1 MSERGRMI
9 LFVIGMLV
17 LFTTVSLLVSATT
30 AFDYTRDHASSRTNP
45 WGTKAWRELIGRC
58 GVETRDWLAPL
69 TTLSDEV
76 EFLVLLDP
84 TEVIEDDERTALRDW
99 VRGGGRLLL
108 APFAKRADTSID
120 GRWARAAMDQV
131 MRQFGVTLASTTR
144 PDGSAHPVAE
154 TAATAD
160 LSEVYLPGTGRLGLV
175 EDAAEADQAE
185 PAAAEV
191 LLRDADEM
199 PAAVRVAF
207 GEGTVVALAEAEM
220 LSNAVLSR
228 ADNVVLAANVVFAG
242 GAPEKV
248 HFDEYHHGYGGSG
261 GALAG
266 PRVDPSPFRNTAL
279 ALLGV
284 AAIYAIGRSRRFGA
298 QAGDA
303 GADRRSSA
311 EYVRALAQ
319 VYSQADA
326 GSAAATML
334 AAGFRRR
341 IAAEVSLPAS
351 AQLPALER
359 ELQRRGLPGREMT
372 EALRQLE
379 AADDGIPSARLL
391 ALARQVARYERML
404 VR

>member
-144 PDGSAHPVAE
+144 WR
-154 TAATAD
+154 
-160 LSEVYLPGTGRLGLV
+160 RL
-175 EDAAEADQAE
+175 
-185 PAAAEV
+185 
-191 LLRDADEM
+191 
-199 PAAVRVAF
+199 
-207 GEGTVVALAEAEM
+207 
-220 LSNAVLSR
+220 
-228 ADNVVLAANVVFAG
+228 
-242 GAPEKV
+242 
-248 HFDEYHHGYGGSG
+248 
-261 GALAG
+261 
-266 PRVDPSPFRNTAL
+266 
-279 ALLGV
+279 
-284 AAIYAIGRSRRFGA
+284 RRPP
-298 QAGDA
+298 
-303 GADRRSSA
+303 
-311 EYVRALAQ
+311 
-319 VYSQADA
+319 
-326 GSAAATML
+326 T
-334 AAGFRRR
+334 
-341 IAAEVSLPAS
+341 
-351 AQLPALER
+351 
-359 ELQRRGLPGREMT
+359 
-372 EALRQLE
+372 
-379 AADDGIPSARLL
+379 SARSTSPAPGGW
-391 ALARQVARYERML
+391 ALWRTRPRPIRQSQRLPRCC
-404 VR
+404 